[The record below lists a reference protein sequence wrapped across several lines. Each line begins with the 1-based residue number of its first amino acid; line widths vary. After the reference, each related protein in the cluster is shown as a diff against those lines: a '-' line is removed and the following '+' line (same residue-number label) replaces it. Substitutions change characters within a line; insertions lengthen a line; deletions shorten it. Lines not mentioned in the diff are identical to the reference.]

1 MKLKE
6 ERIVKF
12 GSKLPNLPL
21 LTQQVRQK
29 GENMKHRP
37 EYHFL
42 PEKNWMN
49 DPNATIYFKG
59 EHHLFYQYNP
69 TDWHWGN
76 LHYGH
81 ATSKDLL
88 HWKHQP
94 IALAPALDRGET
106 HCYSGCSYI
115 NQDKI
120 ELLYT
125 SVGAGKRCQ
134 HSGSQQWAATTEDG
148 ITWTQIKENPVI
160 DMADS
165 PEIQLTEW
173 RDPFVFRW
181 KEGIY
186 ALVAGVVNEEYG
198 AVHLYKTEDFRK
210 WTYVREFFRNTCR
223 KEVME
228 CPNLVVFGDK
238 VLFVHSIWDVRVLR
252 WFVGTLDE
260 DMGFH
265 VLNEGSV
272 DYGDFFASQIS
283 FDETGRVLMWG
294 WLREDPRRGL
304 LTDGEWAGVQA
315 IPRVVS
321 VNEKNE
327 LVLSRLPEFEKL
339 RTDQETVSVNDLS
352 GEKYFDT
359 KSYTAELTGT
369 VISDDV
375 FSIKLLM
382 DETGREYTEIVFNPR
397 EGTYYAPMESSSL
410 LKEVDKRPLFG
421 AFEKN
426 EEHKVEFDILIDCSV
441 VEIFVNKTSCMSLR
455 VYPVLEG
462 NRISVETKGKI
473 QKGEISVYSIA
484 L

>member
-1 MKLKE
+1 
-6 ERIVKF
+6 
-12 GSKLPNLPL
+12 
-21 LTQQVRQK
+21 
-29 GENMKHRP
+29 MKHRP

-49 DPNATIYFKG
+49 DPNATIYFEG
-59 EHHLFYQYNP
+59 LHHLFYQYNP

-81 ATSKDLL
+81 AVSKDLL
-88 HWKHQP
+88 HWKHEP
-94 IALAPALDRGET
+94 IALSPAFERGET

-115 NQDKI
+115 NKGQI

-125 SVGAGKRCQ
+125 SVGRGERCQ

-148 ITWTQIKENPVI
+148 VHWKQIEENPV
-160 DMADS
+160 MQMSDS
-165 PEIQLTEW
+165 PDIKLTEW
-173 RDPFVFRW
+173 RDPFVFFW
-181 KEGIY
+181 KGGTY

-210 WTYVREFFRNTCR
+210 WDHMHEFMRNTCK

-228 CPNLVVFGDK
+228 CPNLVFFGDK
-238 VLFVHSIWDVRVLR
+238 ALFIYSIWDVRVLR

-260 DMGFH
+260 KVNFH

-283 FDETGRVLMWG
+283 FDGKGRTLMWG

-315 IPRVVS
+315 IPRVIS

-327 LVLSRLPEFEKL
+327 LVIERLPELETL
-339 RTDQETVSVNDLS
+339 REGNETVQLKDFS
-352 GEKYFDT
+352 GKKKFETESF
-359 KSYTAELTGT
+359 TAEICGT
-369 VISDDV
+369 VVSEDV
-375 FSIKLLM
+375 FSIKLLT
-382 DETGREYTEIVFNPR
+382 DKRGREYTEIVFNPR
-397 EGTYYAPMESSSL
+397 EGTYYAPMEESSL
-410 LKEVDKRPLFG
+410 LKEVDKRPILGYFT
-421 AFEKN
+421 KN
-426 EEHKVEFDILIDCSV
+426 EEHKVDLDILIDCSV
-441 VEIFVNKTSCMSLR
+441 AEIFVNKTSCMTLR
-455 VYPVLEG
+455 IYPTLEG
-462 NRISVETKGKI
+462 NQMSIETKGTICKA
-473 QKGEISVYSIA
+473 ELSVYQIK